1 MSSSKNKRKID
12 NQETTSKQKR
22 KGTKINITT
31 RENSTKQNKAEV
43 WQQLLNDQDDSS
55 TATQSSRSTDKNS
68 YGNKKIGPVS
78 TNGPPVMVEKGP
90 HPSNVSV
97 FHNEVNVNKTKDAYD
112 HQQSAYDMVQSKKR
126 ENLVI
131 CQG

>member
-1 MSSSKNKRKID
+1 M
-12 NQETTSKQKR
+12 R
-22 KGTKINITT
+22 KGRKRNKTT
-31 RENSTKQNKAEV
+31 RKNVAKQNRAVV
-43 WQQLLNDQDDSS
+43 WQQLSNDQDDSS
-55 TATQSSRSTDKNS
+55 SAAWSSCSTDKNS
-68 YGNKKIGPVS
+68 YGNKKVGAVS
-78 TNGPPVMVEKGP
+78 TNRPPVMVEKGP